1 MADSLVDSIKNPQ
14 PVEGQ
19 QEKAEPEQRPS
30 LKQATN
36 RPSIGSGISSLLP
49 GGIRNLTRPRP
60 SQAHVLGQV
69 DSIIQNVN
77 GANITGIVDQALLI
91 RAPAPVRQLVNSI
104 LGLALCNPFNRLWNR
119 CAGGGSIFGPGN
131 TNTNTNTNT
140 APVPAS
146 G

>member
-1 MADSLVDSIKNPQ
+1 MASSLIDSINTPQ
-14 PVEGQ
+14 PEQ
-19 QEKAEPEQRPS
+19 AEKAEPEQRPS
-30 LKQATN
+30 LKQATS
-36 RPSIGSGISSLLP
+36 RPSFGSGISSLLP

-104 LGLALCNPFNRLWNR
+104 LGLALCNPLNRLWNR
-119 CAGGGSIFGPGN
+119 CAGGGSLIFGNGPA
-131 TNTNTNTNT
+131 TDTNT
-140 APVPAS
+140 ATAPAS

>member
-1 MADSLVDSIKNPQ
+1 MADSLVDSIKKPQ
-14 PVEGQ
+14 PS
-19 QEKAEPEQRPS
+19 QEKVVGEQRPS
-30 LKQATN
+30 LKQATS
-36 RPSIGSGISSLLP
+36 RPSLGSGISNLLP

-69 DSIIQNVN
+69 NQIINNVN

-104 LGLALCNPFNRLWNR
+104 LGLALCNPFNRLWNQ
-119 CAGGGSIFGPGN
+119 CAGGGSLFGPGSS
-131 TNTNTNTNT
+131 NTNT
-140 APVPAS
+140 APVPVPVPAPAS